1 MSKNSVYKSAAAE
14 PPSDFV
20 WGAEAIGRVIGR
32 TAQQVYHL
40 HASGALDGAVIK
52 AGHRTLLGSRCALA
66 GLLPGNTAASQQPNT
81 TAAAATSTAA

>member
-32 TAQQVYHL
+32 TATQVYHL
-40 HASGALDGAVIK
+40 HASGALDGAVTK
-52 AGHRTLLGSRCALA
+52 TGHRTLLGSRRALA
-66 GLLPGNTAASQQPNT
+66 QLLPGTTDTGTTENHQQ
-81 TAAAATSTAA
+81 AE